1 VPRADAVTFYL
12 SLPGPSANSAAEL
25 ASAAFAAATPGNPAY
40 RHFSTLADAA
50 ARFGASDAQID
61 AVDRAV
67 RAEGLEFAADP
78 TRLFA
83 RVSGTPDQWA
93 AALKTPLQEQ
103 PATADSPFTAYGLPQ
118 TVPPTLA
125 PPGTAFLIPVALVHD
140 PKVEGPRRAGATG
153 EDLALPEGG
162 ERQPWPLND
171 GTPLQAACST
181 PLLTNKSVYTP
192 QQVHTAYGITSDP
205 TANPVV
211 TILDLGGGWLA
222 DDLKLAGECFGFT
235 PPRVEQVQGDGV
247 AAAIANAD
255 GETSL
260 DLQTVVAVAPNVRLR
275 LVQSTDGGGAM
286 LDAFSR
292 AIGDKAAHRT
302 S

>member
-1 VPRADAVTFYL
+1 MIGYRHPVSRAERLRRLGALLAAAVVGLSGCTATAPSGSPPAPPHTDLPVPRADAVTFYL

-67 RAEGLEFAADP
+67 RAEGLESAADP

-118 TVPPTLA
+118 TVPRRS
-125 PPGTAFLIPVALVHD
+125 
-140 PKVEGPRRAGATG
+140 PRPAR
-153 EDLALPEGG
+153 
-162 ERQPWPLND
+162 R
-171 GTPLQAACST
+171 S
-181 PLLTNKSVYTP
+181 
-192 QQVHTAYGITSDP
+192 
-205 TANPVV
+205 
-211 TILDLGGGWLA
+211 
-222 DDLKLAGECFGFT
+222 
-235 PPRVEQVQGDGV
+235 
-247 AAAIANAD
+247 
-255 GETSL
+255 
-260 DLQTVVAVAPNVRLR
+260 
-275 LVQSTDGGGAM
+275 
-286 LDAFSR
+286 
-292 AIGDKAAHRT
+292 
-302 S
+302 